1 MVPLAVHS
9 IRLRTS
15 VPRGVNIIVLGV
27 LLALG
32 CGSGT
37 AWAQTA
43 APTGAPTPLAPSATP
58 ATPTAAVPKAPAA
71 AIAPAAAPT
80 KPQPAAAQPPST
92 AAPTFIKPVIA
103 SPEDLEFL
111 TAQAN
116 FQARNYAPAYLE
128 LLPMANRGDA
138 RAQYL
143 MGVMSD
149 NGLGPVQLDVQ
160 EAARWYQ
167 KAADKNNA
175 DAQFALANAYSIGRG
190 VPVDPKQALHWL
202 TKAAGN
208 GNVTAMMSLAGLYE
222 TGVGV
227 ARDPAKAADWTMRA
241 ANAGSVD
248 AIYLYGVRLMLGD
261 GVPKNERAATLWIER
276 AAQRGNAAAAL
287 ILGRSVGDGLKASPE
302 QNIEAFTWLTLAARR
317 GKGQIQTDAAQA
329 LRKLQPN
336 MVPSDVLTAAQR
348 AAAWH
353 PLPQFAGLQ
362 PDPAYDLPG
371 GLNNPLPPK
380 PANAAQGGGANG
392 AAGGGGGGG

>member
-1 MVPLAVHS
+1 
-9 IRLRTS
+9 
-15 VPRGVNIIVLGV
+15 
-27 LLALG
+27 
-32 CGSGT
+32 
-37 AWAQTA
+37 
-43 APTGAPTPLAPSATP
+43 
-58 ATPTAAVPKAPAA
+58 
-71 AIAPAAAPT
+71 
-80 KPQPAAAQPPST
+80 
-92 AAPTFIKPVIA
+92 VIA
-103 SPEDLEFL
+103 SREDLEFL

-190 VPVDPKQALHWL
+190 VPVNPKLALHWL
-202 TKAAGN
+202 TKAAEN
-208 GNVTAMMSLAGLYE
+208 GNVTAMTSLAGLYE

-227 ARDPAKAADWTMRA
+227 PSDPAKAAEWTMRA

-261 GVPKNERAATLWIER
+261 GVPRNERAATLWIER
-276 AAQRGNAAAAL
+276 AAQRGNPAAAL

-317 GKGQIQTDAAQA
+317 GKGQIQTDAGQA

-336 MVPSDVLTAAQR
+336 MMPSDVLTAAQR

-371 GLNNPLPPK
+371 GLNNPVPPK